1 MRRDGNPNRREACYV
16 FRRAI
21 DRYSMVAASSGLV
34 GIVDVPGTITA
45 GDEVEVQVFEEPAIR
60 LL

>member
-1 MRRDGNPNRREACYV
+1 
-16 FRRAI
+16 
-21 DRYSMVAASSGLV
+21 LV

-45 GDEVEVQVFEEPAIR
+45 GDKVEVQVFEEPAIR

>member
-1 MRRDGNPNRREACYV
+1 MGTQIVAKYATRSGEPLTATAWLRPAAGRR
-16 FRRAI
+16 
-21 DRYSMVAASSGLV
+21 GLV

-45 GDEVEVQVFEEPAIR
+45 GDEVEVQIFEEPTIR